1 MNGTP
6 SGFQKKSLALK
17 RRQNM
22 TEEIFNLNTK
32 NALWDFPPKASTIG
46 FDRILEKWRD
56 AIEFSTSAAG
66 KYPPYNILETGEDK
80 YSIQIAL
87 AGFSREDIEILNDN
101 QFLTVQSVEKEK
113 KNDDEVKYL
122 HRGIAERSFS
132 RTWTLAEHVVVDG
145 AIMENGIL
153 TINLRMEIPESKK
166 PKKIDIK

>member
-1 MNGTP
+1 
-6 SGFQKKSLALK
+6 
-17 RRQNM
+17 M
-22 TEEIFNLNTK
+22 TNEVFNLNTK

-101 QFLTVQSVEKEK
+101 QYLIVQSVEKEK
-113 KNDDEVKYL
+113 KDPDEVKYL

-132 RTWTLAEHVVVDG
+132 RTWTVAEHVVVDS
-145 AIMENGIL
+145 AVMENGIL

>member
-1 MNGTP
+1 
-6 SGFQKKSLALK
+6 
-17 RRQNM
+17 M
-22 TEEIFNLNTK
+22 TNDVFSLNTK

-101 QFLTVQSVEKEK
+101 QYLIVQSVEKEK
-113 KNDDEVKYL
+113 K
-122 HRGIAERSFS
+122 
-132 RTWTLAEHVVVDG
+132 
-145 AIMENGIL
+145 
-153 TINLRMEIPESKK
+153 
-166 PKKIDIK
+166 

>member
-1 MNGTP
+1 
-6 SGFQKKSLALK
+6 
-17 RRQNM
+17 M

-87 AGFSREDIEILNDN
+87 AGFSKDDIEIQNDN
-101 QFLTVQSVEKEK
+101 EFLIVQSVEKERK
-113 KNDDEVKYL
+113 DPDGVKYL

>member
-1 MNGTP
+1 
-6 SGFQKKSLALK
+6 
-17 RRQNM
+17 M

-66 KYPPYNILETGEDK
+66 KYPPYNILEAGEDK

>member
-1 MNGTP
+1 
-6 SGFQKKSLALK
+6 
-17 RRQNM
+17 M
-22 TEEIFNLNTK
+22 TEQIFNLNTK

-56 AIEFSTSAAG
+56 AIEFSTSATG

-87 AGFSREDIEILNDN
+87 AGFAREDIEILNDN
-101 QFLTVQSVEKEK
+101 QYLIVQSVEKEK
-113 KNDDEVKYL
+113 KDPDEVKYL

-132 RTWTLAEHVVVDG
+132 RTWTLAEHVVVDS
-145 AIMENGIL
+145 AVMENGIL
-153 TINLRMEIPESKK
+153 TVNLRMEIPESKK

>member
-1 MNGTP
+1 
-6 SGFQKKSLALK
+6 
-17 RRQNM
+17 M
-22 TEEIFNLNTK
+22 TNEVFSLNTK

-66 KYPPYNILETGEDK
+66 KYPPYNILETGEGT

-101 QFLTVQSVEKEK
+101 QYLIVQSVEKEK
-113 KNDDEVKYL
+113 KEGDEVKYL

-132 RTWTLAEHVVVDG
+132 RTWTLAEHVVVDS
-145 AIMENGIL
+145 AVMENGIL

-166 PKKIDIK
+166 PKKIEIK

>member
-1 MNGTP
+1 
-6 SGFQKKSLALK
+6 
-17 RRQNM
+17 M

-56 AIEFSTSAAG
+56 AIEFSTSATG

-87 AGFSREDIEILNDN
+87 AGLAREDIEILNDN
-101 QFLTVQSVEKEK
+101 QYLIVQSVEKEK
-113 KNDDEVKYL
+113 KEGDEVKYL

-145 AIMENGIL
+145 AVMENGIL

-166 PKKIDIK
+166 PKKIEIK

>member
-1 MNGTP
+1 
-6 SGFQKKSLALK
+6 
-17 RRQNM
+17 M
-22 TEEIFNLNTK
+22 TEEIFNFNTK
-32 NALWDFPPKASTIG
+32 NSLWDFPPKASTIG
-46 FDRILEKWRD
+46 FDRILDKWRE

-66 KYPPYNILETGEDK
+66 KYPPYNILENGEDS

-87 AGFSREDIEILNDN
+87 AGFAREDIEILNDN

-113 KNDDEVKYL
+113 KDPEGTKYL

-145 AIMENGIL
+145 AVMENGVL

-166 PKKIDIK
+166 PKKIEIK